1 MHLLGL
7 IVSISMREIGFIWFV
22 YLVNIFSTKEY
33 LEICEVQ
40 TDILL
45 DNAIHM
51 GNVFGLNNLLIELLV
66 HKRYLHDRIFL
77 LLGLA
82 SIIILKLEILGQNIS
97 NIIQIIMHQ
106 KLELFNAVKL
116 ILTILK
122 AFIF

>member
-40 TDILL
+40 TDILF

-51 GNVFGLNNLLIELLV
+51 GNIFGLNNLLIELLV
-66 HKRYLHDRIFL
+66 HKRYLHDRVFL

-82 SIIILKLEILGQNIS
+82 SVVILKLEILGQNIS

-106 KLELFNAVKL
+106 KLEFFNAVKL